1 MPSDAR
7 TGRLLEM
14 TRNRGRGKM
23 PRYRQNKA
31 TRVRREAVMRGLSIH
46 LAYSYTVSQ
55 LLSGGILG
63 GNREGSAFERVEL
76 VAKRRGLA
84 LPSLP
89 PARRDKGGASLLHR
103 RAVPATTYP
112 PRPPPFSVGSLVET
126 KERRRRGKLCAAGA
140 EHNNYTI
147 SFQFTGCAIHE
158 IYCTVSS

>member
-112 PRPPPFSVGSLVET
+112 PPSQSARWWRQRKEEEGGNCVRLVLNTTTTKYLSLHW
-126 KERRRRGKLCAAGA
+126 LC
-140 EHNNYTI
+140 H
-147 SFQFTGCAIHE
+147 S
-158 IYCTVSS
+158 